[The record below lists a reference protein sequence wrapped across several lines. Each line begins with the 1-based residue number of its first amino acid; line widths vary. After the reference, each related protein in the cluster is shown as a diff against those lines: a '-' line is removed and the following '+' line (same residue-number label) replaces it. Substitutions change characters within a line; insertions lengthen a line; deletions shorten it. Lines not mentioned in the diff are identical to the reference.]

1 MTDRCFIEI
10 SSFSLVIPFF
20 QFYFIFCCPS
30 SLKEDLESCLVS
42 DPPGGLR
49 LGPPQFHFYFF
60 TRSTILIRLPPF
72 AFFPSRGGSWDESCC
87 WRWPQSVRTGCCTLS
102 WNSST
107 FFFSSFIEYYS
118 RWKDQNEESLENC
131 VSGVMDRKN
140 SSQASVNSSERNK
153 WMIEVTMAAIN
164 NCAR

>member
-1 MTDRCFIEI
+1 MFYWDIVLFPGNTF
-10 SSFSLVIPFF
+10 FSIL
-20 QFYFIFCCPS
+20 FYFLLPFLFKGRS
-30 SLKEDLESCLVS
+30 RVLSCLR
-42 DPPGGLR
+42 PPWRSPVGSTS
-49 LGPPQFHFYFF
+49 F
-60 TRSTILIRLPPF
+60 TFTFLRSTILIRLPPF